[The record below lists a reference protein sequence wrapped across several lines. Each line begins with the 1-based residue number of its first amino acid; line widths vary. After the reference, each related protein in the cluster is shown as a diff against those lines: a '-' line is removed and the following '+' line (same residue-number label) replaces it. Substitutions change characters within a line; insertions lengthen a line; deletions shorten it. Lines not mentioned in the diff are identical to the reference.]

1 MAQRI
6 ALFDNLKGIAILL
19 VVLGHFVEQ
28 ATYGDASHILQ
39 TVLTYIYIP
48 YAIIS
53 FCVRFIRR
61 FSVV

>member
-28 ATYGDASHILQ
+28 ATYGDASHMLQ
-39 TVLTYIYIP
+39 TVLTYIYI
-48 YAIIS
+48 YSICRYFFLYQVYS
-53 FCVRFIRR
+53 QV
-61 FSVV
+61 

>member
-28 ATYGDASHILQ
+28 QLMGTPHIYCKQ
-39 TVLTYIYIP
+39 
-48 YAIIS
+48 
-53 FCVRFIRR
+53 F
-61 FSVV
+61 